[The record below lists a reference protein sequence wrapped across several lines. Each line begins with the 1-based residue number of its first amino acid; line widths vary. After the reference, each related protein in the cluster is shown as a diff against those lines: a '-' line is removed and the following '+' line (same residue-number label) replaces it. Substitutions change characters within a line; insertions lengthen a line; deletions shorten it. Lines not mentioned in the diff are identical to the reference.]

1 MQEHEILTLFHARDE
16 AAIRAVDEQLGG
28 LCRSIA
34 RQILGTEEDA
44 EECWNDVLLRL
55 WNAIPPAK
63 PSHLTAYV
71 CTVTRNAALDR
82 YDRSNAAKRGSSQIP
97 ALLTM
102 SKRRCR
108 RGKPQTKSIR
118 CSESFRR
125 KRAAFL
131 YCGICTC
138 CRSEKSPRAAAAVS
152 ARSRFPCCAPAEH

>member
-97 ALLTM
+97 ALLDELEECLPAADNVEAEVQARETANKWIM
-102 SKRRCR
+102 PRRQ
-108 RGKPQTKSIR
+108 RGIHANQIR
-118 CSESFRR
+118 
-125 KRAAFL
+125 
-131 YCGICTC
+131 
-138 CRSEKSPRAAAAVS
+138 
-152 ARSRFPCCAPAEH
+152 